1 MRFNEFKTVDT
12 INSLDKGEELA
23 APFTYTVKRG
33 DSLWN
38 IAKKHKD
45 LGISYEELVAS
56 NPQIKNPDRIFPGEK
71 ITIPVKTANIP
82 NVLPPDIERGRPTMK
97 DDPRLKPNTEKPA
110 DPKDDGSYDRAEK
123 ARLGNHTAGKTDP
136 KDDGSYD
143 RAEKARLGNHPEKA
157 SEPPVVPP
165 RDTTGDKGDAGRGKL
180 SPGPLGKGK
189 YKINDYTTTAKIF
202 YFFKKNNFNDV
213 QAAAITANAYVE
225 GLYQGVEFNP
235 KAKGDFDKITK
246 KIPTAFGIFQWRFD
260 RAAGLYAFSK
270 RRSKSWTD
278 LDLQLD
284 WAMHELNNKYSDV
297 VTALNS
303 GKNTTDI
310 ATATH
315 TFMRKYENPSYDPAL
330 NHYVDRIGY
339 ANTILDAFGTKQDK
353 KPD

>member
-1 MRFNEFKTVDT
+1 MRFFEFKAVDT

-110 DPKDDGSYDRAEK
+110 EPKDDGSYDRAEK
-123 ARLGNHTAGKTDP
+123 ARLGNHTAGKTDS

-189 YKINDYTTTAKIF
+189 YKINDYTTTWHVF
-202 YFFKKNNFNDV
+202 NFFKKNNFNDV
-213 QAAAITANAYVE
+213 QAAAITANAFVE
-225 GLYQGVEFNP
+225 SFDNGTEFNS
-235 KAKGDFDKITK
+235 KAKGDIIKHTG
-246 KIPTAFGIFQWRFD
+246 IPTAFGLFQWRFD
-260 RAAGLYAFSK
+260 RAAGLYAFAK
-270 RRSKSWTD
+270 RKGKPWSD
-278 LDLQLD
+278 LDLQLE
-284 WAMHELNNKYSDV
+284 WAMHELNNKFSGV
-297 VTALNS
+297 VTSLNS
-303 GKNTTDI
+303 GKNATDI
-310 ATATH
+310 ASATQ
-315 TFMRKYENPSYDPAL
+315 TFMRQYENPSYDPAQ
-330 NHYVDRIGY
+330 NHYVDRVGY
-339 ANTILDAFGTKQDK
+339 AKTILDAFGTETPK
-353 KPD
+353 KPA